1 MSTAASAVDN
11 QGLLEHHNEGST
23 TAVRLGDSGS
33 PLSKSWNYLGMLLS
47 S

>member
-11 QGLLEHHNEGST
+11 QGLLEHHNEEST

-33 PLSKSWNYLGMLLS
+33 LSKSWNYLGMLLS